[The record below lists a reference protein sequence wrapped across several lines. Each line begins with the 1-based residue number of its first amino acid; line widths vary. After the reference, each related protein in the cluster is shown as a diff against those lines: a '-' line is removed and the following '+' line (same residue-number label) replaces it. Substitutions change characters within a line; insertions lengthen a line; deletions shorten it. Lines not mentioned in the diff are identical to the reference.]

1 MQRRNKVGGIVDRRF
16 GEDDPNMTLEDKMME
31 RFAREQMK
39 SHKKNTVFDLEGSD
53 DDTEQVTLTHA
64 GKTLFDDDDMEVG
77 RDDFDENISD
87 MESDDERSARKKFL
101 KRLRAE
107 EEAAE
112 GEGEDGQPERKKTKK
127 EVMEEVIAKSK
138 AFKYVRIPPEAS
150 ASSHLLI
157 TFFYR
162 NDKPPRRKT
171 KIYESSSTRN

>member
-53 DDTEQVTLTHA
+53 DEQEQVTLTHA
-64 GKTLFDDDDMEVG
+64 GKTLFDDDDIEAG
-77 RDDFDENISD
+77 HDDFDENVSD

-107 EEAAE
+107 EEAAG

-138 AFKYVRIPPEAS
+138 AFKYVRDTPLS
-150 ASSHLLI
+150 RLLPLI
-157 TFFYR
+157 R
-162 NDKPPRRKT
+162 
-171 KIYESSSTRN
+171 

>member
-53 DDTEQVTLTHA
+53 DEAEQVTLTHA
-64 GKTLFDDDDMEVG
+64 GKTLFDDDDMEAG

-112 GEGEDGQPERKKTKK
+112 GEGGEDGQPERKKTKK

-138 AFKYVRIPPEAS
+138 AFKYVRITVEVS
-150 ASSHLLI
+150 VFKQLLI
-157 TFFYR
+157 IYFYTGTTSR
-162 NDKPPRRKT
+162 QGGG
-171 KIYESSSTRN
+171 